1 MRDIIFSSKGL
12 CTIRLVK
19 IFHNSM
25 HYFLDLLCLVLMLGQ
40 INNSIKGAICNI
52 QEITSILQGVIA
64 RRYLLVRTHPSIK
77 GNCICRY
84 KSLSLS
90 RGFKNSVLWLYFN
103 KALIFFSMCTY
114 ISMYLFHINIHIG
127 LQQVLTQFKVQA
139 RYISLHYS
147 MKELFA
153 QFKEPHYYLAYSQ
166 WLCIK
171 LAPVFLGIS
180 FSMRLFGIEL
190 ALFSHLVLFRLFVG
204 LISINP
210 VFLLISVCISLVLY
224 MAGIALR
231 PAIHIC

>member
-1 MRDIIFSSKGL
+1 
-12 CTIRLVK
+12 V
-19 IFHNSM
+19 H
-25 HYFLDLLCLVLMLGQ
+25 
-40 INNSIKGAICNI
+40 
-52 QEITSILQGVIA
+52 
-64 RRYLLVRTHPSIK
+64 
-77 GNCICRY
+77 
-84 KSLSLS
+84 
-90 RGFKNSVLWLYFN
+90 LYFDVS
-103 KALIFFSMCTY
+103 FSH
-114 ISMYLFHINIHIG
+114 LVIHIG

-224 MAGIALR
+224 MALSFKASYSYLLAMYSIR
-231 PAIHIC
+231 KDV

>member
-1 MRDIIFSSKGL
+1 MSWPTSPSR
-12 CTIRLVK
+12 
-19 IFHNSM
+19 
-25 HYFLDLLCLVLMLGQ
+25 
-40 INNSIKGAICNI
+40 IKGAICNI

-224 MAGIALR
+224 MALSFKASYSYLLAMYSIR
-231 PAIHIC
+231 KDV